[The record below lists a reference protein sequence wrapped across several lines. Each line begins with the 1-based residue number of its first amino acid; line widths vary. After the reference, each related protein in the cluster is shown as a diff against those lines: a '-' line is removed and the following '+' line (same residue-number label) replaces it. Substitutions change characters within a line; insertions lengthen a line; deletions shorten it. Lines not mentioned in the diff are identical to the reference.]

1 MKRLLLTCSK
11 PLLLLCTCCI
21 LLAELYGQRKLHYRP
36 EGNSFVKASGER
48 KFNRALYGTN
58 TGFRAETGDLPEFA
72 LYMPGMGGNLRFFIR
87 NGNRSKPLTKAD
99 EIQTVYRPGTMEY
112 IVKDELFGTGQLN
125 IKAATLA
132 DQEGL
137 VLEMSG
143 SGLPAALELYFV
155 YGGATGKKFSRD
167 GDIGAD
173 PESSFYLQP
182 DYCKGNTFIL
192 HQQSFRLLYGA
203 TQKLSVSEYES
214 LFAEKKAK
222 AIHGV
227 FPGALAIGDATD
239 FQDTLKAGSEKN
251 APVVYGKTTVNEQ
264 QQYLLLYHPGTERNF
279 LTVSQLPSLFKEAL
293 LSATTLANR
302 VQLETPDPYL
312 NTLGGALSMAADA
325 IWEDPTFL
333 HGAVAWRMRLNA
345 WRGAYAA
352 DPLGWHDRAQR
363 HFSSYA
369 LSQLTTPLTGPIV
382 ADTALNL
389 ARQQEKIGNSLFSS
403 GYICRNPNGDI
414 RPHHYDMNLVFID
427 QLFTHF
433 NWTGDT
439 AFMRKMWP
447 VIERHLAWQKRNF
460 DADNDG
466 LYDAYCCI
474 WASDALQYS
483 GGGVAH
489 SSAYNY
495 RANKLAAVVARKMGF
510 PFKQYEL
517 EAARIMEAVNKQ
529 LWLTDKE
536 WFAEY
541 MDGSGNKLVHPAAG
555 LWTVYHLMESGLP
568 DVTQATKTLR
578 YVDTHIPHLP
588 MEVEGFK
595 PGELVLLSTT
605 NWQPY
610 TWSINNVALAEIL
623 HTSLAYW
630 QGQRKEKAYQLW
642 RSALIESMYFGAS
655 PGSFQQLSDYDA
667 FRGELYR
674 DFADPVGMAARS
686 LVEGLFGIKPEALK
700 DTLFIEPGFPAAW
713 DHAKLKLPLIDMSYR
728 KDGRKETYHINQRLQ
743 QQLHLELKVPA
754 RGWRISKLLVNGK
767 VYRNYSTK
775 SGATYPQLS
784 IKVPRAASYAIEIFW
799 EETLVPQ
806 EYQAEIEVNNK
817 QYTLKRAHLSLG
829 LNALREKTYSLPAIN
844 TDKTVFYPE
853 TKGDFHWN
861 EPVFITVKPGV
872 SIAVTGEG
880 FNIINSGNNGKTVTA
895 WVNGKEK
902 NRIEVKGK
910 STSERIILREDELVA
925 GTNTI
930 TLKKE
935 DGKVL
940 TEEKYIN
947 WKVPIR
953 EAQRHISLGALFNS
967 KVTDIFSNKYLSPR
981 PATPTLQ
988 LPTQGIGNWCYPLVQ
1003 PVINDSGIRSKAG
1016 VNSVFKLSSGLSFS
1030 TPSDTG
1036 KNIVFTSMWDNYPD
1050 SISFPISGSAA
1061 HAYFLMTGSTNPM
1074 QSQLVNGYI
1083 SIQYTDGTTATL
1095 ELKNPE
1101 TWWPIEQDYLHNGGA
1116 FVLSQPVPPRV
1127 SLQTGKEI
1135 TRDYPYSTIK
1145 GFSTRAIDGGAAT
1158 VLDLP
1163 LDPGKTLSR
1172 LTVRTLANDVVI
1184 GLMGVTFTK

>member
-1 MKRLLLTCSK
+1 MKRLPIHLK
-11 PLLLLCTCCI
+11 AFLLLPAVTLLCI
-21 LLAELYGQRKLHYRP
+21 ALNAQRKLHYKP
-36 EGNSFVKASGER
+36 EGNRFVKVSGER

-87 NGNRSKPLTKAD
+87 NGKYSKPLTRAND
-99 EIQTVYRPGTMEY
+99 IQTIYMPGSMEY
-112 IVKDELFGTGQLN
+112 VVKDALFGTGQLT
-125 IKAATLA
+125 IKAAALA
-132 DQEGL
+132 DREGFM
-137 VLEMSG
+137 LEMSG
-143 SGLPAALELYFV
+143 KGIPASVELYFV
-155 YGGATGKKFSRD
+155 YGAATGKKFSRD

-173 PESSFYLQP
+173 PESSFYLKP
-182 DYCKGNTFIL
+182 EYCTGNAFLL
-192 HQQSFRLLYGA
+192 HQKAFRLLYGSA
-203 TQKLSVSEYES
+203 EKLSVAEYES
-214 LFAEKKAK
+214 LLVEQKAK
-222 AIHGV
+222 VLHGV
-227 FPGALAIGDATD
+227 FPGDLALGDATN
-239 FQDTLKAGSEKN
+239 FQDTLNPGKEKN
-251 APVVYGKTTVNEQ
+251 APVVYGKTPVTEQ
-264 QQYLLLYHPGTERNF
+264 RQYILLYNPGTEKNF
-279 LTVSQLPSLFKEAL
+279 VTTAQLPSLFEEAL
-293 LSATTLANR
+293 HAASVLANR
-302 VQLETPDPYL
+302 VQLETPDSYL

-439 AFMRKMWP
+439 TFMRKMWP
-447 VIERHLAWQKRNF
+447 VIERHLAWEKRNF

-495 RANKLAAVVARKMGF
+495 RANKLAAVVARKLGYAY
-510 PFKQYEL
+510 KKYEL
-517 EAARIMEAVNKQ
+517 EAANILKAVNKQ
-529 LWLTDKE
+529 LWITDKE

-541 MDGSGNKLVHPAAG
+541 IDGSGNKLVHPAAG

-568 DVTQATKTLR
+568 DMTQAAKTLR

-588 MEVEGFK
+588 MEAEGFK
-595 PGELVLLSTT
+595 PGELFLLSTT

-623 HTSLAYW
+623 HTALAYW
-630 QGQRKEKAYQLW
+630 QGERKEKAFQLW

-655 PGSFQQLSDYDA
+655 PGSFQQLSYYDA

-700 DTLFIEPGFPAAW
+700 DTLFIEPGFPAEW
-713 DHAKLKLPLIDMSYR
+713 GHAKLRLPLIDIAYR
-728 KDGRKETYHINQRLQ
+728 KEANKETYHINQRLQ
-743 QQLHLELKVPA
+743 QQLHLNLKLPA

-767 VYRNYSTK
+767 PYKQYTTIST
-775 SGATYPQLS
+775 STYPQLS
-784 IKVPRAASYAIEIFW
+784 IKVPRAASYTIEIYW
-799 EETLVPQ
+799 EEPFVPQ
-806 EYQAEIEVNNK
+806 EYKAEVEVNSK
-817 QYTLKRAHLSLG
+817 HYTLNRKHLSLG
-829 LNALREKTYSLPAIN
+829 LNALREKTYSLPAIR

-853 TKGDFHWN
+853 NKGDFHWN
-861 EPVFITVKPGV
+861 EPVFITVKPAV
-872 SIAVTGEG
+872 SLSFAGES
-880 FNIINSGNNGKTVTA
+880 FHIINHSNNDKAITV

-902 NRIEVKGK
+902 SRIGVKGK
-910 STSERIILREDELVA
+910 SASERMVFVEDELVA

-930 TLKKE
+930 KVKNS
-935 DGKVL
+935 DGNII
-940 TEEKYIN
+940 TEAKYIN
-947 WKVPIR
+947 WKIPFKG
-953 EAQRHISLGALFNS
+953 AQRHIALTHLFNS

-981 PATPTLQ
+981 PVTPTLQ
-988 LPTQGIGNWCYPLVQ
+988 LPAQGIGNWCYPLVQ
-1003 PVINDSGIRSKAG
+1003 PVINDSGIRAKAG
-1016 VNSVFKLSSGLSFS
+1016 GASMFTLSSGLSFS
-1030 TPSDTG
+1030 TPSDMG

-1050 SISFPISGSAA
+1050 SISFPLSGSAE

-1083 SIQYTDGTTATL
+1083 SIQYTDGSTATL

-1101 TWWPIEQDYLHNGGA
+1101 TWWPIEQDYLYNGGA
-1116 FVLSQPVPPRV
+1116 FILSQPAPPRV
-1127 SLQTGKEI
+1127 SLQTGQEI
-1135 TRDYPYSTIK
+1135 TPHYQYSTIK
-1145 GFSTRAIDGGAAT
+1145 GFSTRAIEGGAAT

-1163 LDPGKTLSR
+1163 LDPGKKLSK

>member
-1 MKRLLLTCSK
+1 MKRLPLHLKTF
-11 PLLLLCTCCI
+11 LLLPALS
-21 LLAELYGQRKLHYRP
+21 LLFAELNAQRKLHYKP
-36 EGNSFVKASGER
+36 DGNSFVKVSGER

-58 TGFRAETGDLPEFA
+58 TGFRVETSDLPEFA
-72 LYMPGMGGNLRFFIR
+72 LYMPGMGGNLRFFLR
-87 NGNRSKPLTKAD
+87 NGNRSKPLTKAGN
-99 EIQTVYRPGTMEY
+99 IQTIYSPGSMEY
-112 IVKDELFGTGQLN
+112 IVKDELFGSGQLH
-125 IKAATLA
+125 IKAAALA
-132 DQEGL
+132 EKEGL
-137 VLEMSG
+137 ILEMSG
-143 SGLPAALELYFV
+143 VNMPASLEIYFV

-173 PESSFYLQP
+173 PESSFYLKP
-182 DYCKGNTFIL
+182 EYCTGNTFML
-192 HQQSFRLLYGA
+192 NQQAFRLLYGA
-203 TQKLSVSEYES
+203 AQQLNPTEYET
-214 LFAEKKAK
+214 LLAEKKAK
-222 AIHGV
+222 ALHGI
-227 FPGALAIGDATD
+227 FPGPITLGDATN
-239 FQDTLKAGSEKN
+239 FQDSLKHGSEKN
-251 APVVYGKTTVNEQ
+251 APVVYGSLSGLKQ
-264 QQYLLLYHPGTERNF
+264 QQYILLYNPGTERDF
-279 LTVSQLPSLFKEAL
+279 PGAQQLPSFFKAAL

-302 VQLETPDPYL
+302 VQVETPDPYL
-312 NTLGGALSMAADA
+312 NTLGGTLSTAADA

-352 DPLGWHDRAQR
+352 DPLGWHDRAQK

-369 LSQLTTPLTGPIV
+369 QSQVTVPLTGPVV
-382 ADTALNL
+382 ADTALHL
-389 ARQQEKIGNSLFSS
+389 ARQQEKIGNSLFSN

-439 AFMRKMWP
+439 AFMRQMWP
-447 VIERHLAWQKRNF
+447 VIERHLAWEKRNF

-495 RANKLAAVVARKMGF
+495 RANKLAAVVAKKLGI
-510 PFKQYEL
+510 PYEKYEQ
-517 EAARIMEAVNKQ
+517 EATKIHAAVNKQ
-529 LWLTDKE
+529 LWIADKE

-541 MDGSGNKLVHPAAG
+541 IDGSGNKLVHPSAG

-568 DVTQATKTLR
+568 DPTQATKTLR
-578 YVDTHIPHLP
+578 YVDNHIPHIP
-588 MEVEGFK
+588 IETAAFK
-595 PGELVLLSTT
+595 PGELFLLATT

-655 PGSFQQLSDYDA
+655 PGGFQQLSYYDA

-674 DFADPVGMAARS
+674 DFADPIGMAARS

-700 DTLFIEPGFPAAW
+700 DTLFVEPGFPAEW
-713 DHAKLKLPLIDMSYR
+713 NHAKLRLPLIDMSYR
-728 KDGRKETYHINQRLQ
+728 KEGNKETYHINQRLQ
-743 QQLHLELKVPA
+743 KQLHLELKLPA
-754 RGWRISKLLVNGK
+754 RGWRITKVMVNGK
-767 VYRNYSTK
+767 AYKKYTTSAT
-775 SGATYPQLS
+775 ATYPQLS
-784 IKVPRAASYAIEIFW
+784 IKVPQTASYQVEIFW
-799 EETLVPQ
+799 EETLLPQ
-806 EYQAEIEVNNK
+806 EYSAAIELNGK
-817 QYTLKRAHLSLG
+817 HYTLNREHLPFDM
-829 LNALREKTYSLPAIN
+829 NTLREKTWSLPAVEA
-844 TDKTVFYPE
+844 DKTVFYTE
-853 TKGDFHWN
+853 RKGDFQWN
-861 EPVFITVKPGV
+861 EPVFITVKTPV
-872 SIAVTGEG
+872 SISVAADG
-880 FNIINSGNNGKTVTA
+880 FSIINRSNMAKEMLI

-902 NRIEVKGK
+902 SSFSVKGK
-910 STSERIILREDELVA
+910 TTSERIILGEDELVA

-930 TLKKE
+930 TLKNG
-935 DGKVL
+935 DGTVL
-940 TEEKYIN
+940 AEEKYIN
-947 WKVPIR
+947 WKVPFR
-953 EAQRHISLGALFNS
+953 ETNRHIPVAHLFNS
-967 KVTDIFSNKYLSPR
+967 KVTDIFTNNYLSPR

-988 LPTQGIGNWCYPLVQ
+988 LPTQGIGNWCYPLVL
-1003 PVINDSGIRSKAG
+1003 PVINDSGIREKAG
-1016 VNSVFKLSSGLSFS
+1016 ASSVFKLSSGLSFT

-1050 SISFPISGSAA
+1050 SISLPLSGKAA
-1061 HAYFLMTGSTNPM
+1061 HAYLLMTGSTSPM

-1083 SIQYTDGTTATL
+1083 SIEYTDGSSTKL

-1116 FVLSQPVPPRV
+1116 FFLSQPAPPRI

-1135 TRDYPYSTIK
+1135 GTNYNYSTIK
-1145 GFSTRAIDGGAAT
+1145 GFSNRAIEGGAAT

-1163 LDPGKTLSR
+1163 LDSGKTLSK

-1184 GLMGVTFTK
+1184 GLMGVTLAQ